1 MARNNYRT
9 DEANVKQQL
18 NFSIIRRL
26 FSYISPYK
34 KSFTIGAILLLINVL
49 VALIWPKTI
58 QWLIDEVLSPG
69 GAFENNASLLVWI
82 IVIVFLIMVTDI
94 ILSAFR
100 SIIITKLGQFVV
112 YDIRKDIFN
121 HLQTLSFRY
130 FDDRAAGKILE
141 NVTTYVDSLANL
153 LSSQIIKL
161 AVDSLTLIFIFIM
174 LLQIST
180 RLTLLSFIV
189 LIPLMVIVTLIR
201 NKTKVL
207 SRFVRAKGSNR
218 SAYIHESVMGI
229 YTTQAFSHQEASER
243 EFNRVS
249 IEVND
254 EVIRKLVVSNL
265 LSPAIDIFS
274 NLGKILVYFF
284 AVIYISSGTDNMTLG
299 ALTAFLTYLTSFWS
313 PITSFATFFEQFAS
327 ATSNIEH
334 IFETLDTQSELIEK
348 PDAIEMPA
356 IKGYVEYDNVTFG
369 YEEGINVFENVS
381 FTVSPGEMIAF
392 VGPTGSG
399 KTTMVSLL
407 SRFYD
412 ACSGS
417 VKIDGIDVKDV
428 TLKSLR
434 TQIGIIM
441 QDAFIFS
448 GTIIDNIRYGNPSA
462 TDEECIAAAKLVYAD
477 DFIKDFPRGYY
488 TILTEGGDMLSAGQ
502 KQLISFARVIISN
515 PKILVLDEATS
526 NIDTHTELLIQK
538 ALDKIISGRTSFVIA
553 HRLSTIRNADR
564 IMCIANNTIAESGSH
579 EELMARKGIY
589 YNLNMSQINVLTEE

>member
-18 NFSIIRRL
+18 NFSLIRRL
-26 FSYISPYK
+26 FKYVLPHK
-34 KSFTIGAILLLINVL
+34 NKFAIGAVLLVINVL
-49 VALIWPKTI
+49 VALVWPKTI
-58 QWLIDEVLSPG
+58 QWLIDNVLTEG
-69 GAFENNASLLVWI
+69 GAFENNVSVLVWVV
-82 IVIVFLIMVTDI
+82 VIVFAILVTDI
-94 ILSAFR
+94 VLSAFR
-100 SIIITKLGQFVV
+100 SIIITKLGQMVV

-121 HLQTLSFRY
+121 HLQSLSFRY
-130 FDDRAAGKILE
+130 FDDRSAGKILQ
-141 NVTTYVDSLANL
+141 NVTTYVDTLAGL

-174 LLQIST
+174 LLQMSV
-180 RLTLLSFIV
+180 RLTLLSFVV
-189 LIPLMVIVTLIR
+189 LIPLMIVLTLIR
-201 NKTKVL
+201 NKSKAL
-207 SRFVRAKGSNR
+207 SRPQRAKSSNR
-218 SAYIHESVMGI
+218 EAYIHESVMGI
-229 YTTQAFSHQEASER
+229 YTTQAFSHQNASEK
-243 EFNRVS
+243 EFDRLS
-249 IEVND
+249 IELND
-254 EVIRKLVVSNL
+254 VVIKRSLVTNL
-265 LSPAIDIFS
+265 LAPSIDIFS
-274 NLGKILVYFF
+274 NLGKILVYFI
-284 AVIYISSGTDNMTLG
+284 AVLFIADGTDNMTLG
-299 ALTAFLTYLTSFWS
+299 VLTAFITYLANFWS
-313 PITSFATFFEQFAS
+313 PITSFATFFEQLAG

-488 TILTEGGDMLSAGQ
+488 TTLTEGGDMLSAGQ

>member
-18 NFSIIRRL
+18 NFSIIKRL
-26 FSYISPYK
+26 FAYISPYK
-34 KSFTIGAILLLINVL
+34 KHFVLGAIFLLINVL

-58 QWLIDEVLSPG
+58 QWLIDNVLTPG
-69 GAFENNASLLVWI
+69 GAFENNATLLI
-82 IVIVFLIMVTDI
+82 SIVAIVFSILVIDILLAAYKSILIT
-94 ILSAFR
+94 R
-100 SIIITKLGQFVV
+100 LGQYIV
-112 YDIRKDIFN
+112 YDIRKDVFN
-121 HLQTLSFRY
+121 HLQSLSFRY

-141 NVTTYVDSLANL
+141 NVTTYVDSLAGL

-161 AVDSLTLIFIFIM
+161 AVDSLTLIFIFVM
-174 LLQIST
+174 LLQISV
-180 RLTLLSFIV
+180 RLTLLSFLV
-189 LIPLMVIVTLIR
+189 LIPLMVVITLIR

-207 SRFVRAKGSNR
+207 SREVRAKSSNR
-218 SAYIHESVMGI
+218 SAFIHESIMGI
-229 YTTQAFSHQEASER
+229 STTQAFSHQDPSKE

-249 IEVND
+249 VVLNK
-254 EVIRKLVVSNL
+254 EVIRQSVVSNL
-265 LSPAIDIFS
+265 LAPSIDIFS
-274 NLGKILVYFF
+274 NLGRILVYFL
-284 AVIYISSGTDNMTLG
+284 AVIYIANGTDNMTIG
-299 ALTAFLTYLTSFWS
+299 ALTAFVTYLSSFWS
-313 PITSFATFFEQFAS
+313 PITSFASFFEQFART
-327 ATSNIEH
+327 TSNIEH
-334 IFETLDTQSELIEK
+334 IFETLDTQSEIFEK
-348 PDAIEMPA
+348 PDAIEMPQ
-356 IKGYVEYDNVTFG
+356 IKGHVDYENVTFG

-381 FTVSPGEMIAF
+381 FSVKPGEMIAF

-412 ACSGS
+412 TTKGT

-428 TLKSLR
+428 ILKSLR

-441 QDAFIFS
+441 QDSFIFS
-448 GTIIDNIRYGNPSA
+448 GTIIENIRYANPNA
-462 TDEECIAAAKLVYAD
+462 TDKECIEAAKLVYAD
-477 DFIKDFPRGYY
+477 DFIKDFPNGYY
-488 TILTEGGDMLSAGQ
+488 TELSEGGDLLSAGQ

-553 HRLSTIRNADR
+553 HRLSTIKNADR

-579 EELMARKGIY
+579 DELMAKKGIY
-589 YNLNMSQINVLTEE
+589 YNLNMSQLNGLTED